1 MGKPAREAIKPGD
14 AERMGRAQDGGE
26 TDSPAVD
33 VPARGSSAPAVQGDD
48 AAQERYL
55 QLRTDFDSLRRRAAR
70 EREAGQ
76 LEGRRAALTPLLPVL
91 DTLEHA
97 LQAGSTDPAFYEGVA
112 ATHRLFIR
120 GLRDAGADPIES
132 VGRPFDPNVH
142 EAVAM
147 IPANA
152 GQPGTVARE
161 IRGGWRLGDMLLRPA
176 HVVVVAPPEAVD
188 PWR

>member
-1 MGKPAREAIKPGD
+1 LN
-14 AERMGRAQDGGE
+14 GE
-26 TDSPAVD
+26 TDDRLVD
-33 VPARGSSAPAVQGDD
+33 VPAHGNSARGVQADD

-55 QLRTDFDSLRRRAAR
+55 QLRTDFDNLRRRAAR
-70 EREAGQ
+70 EREAGE

-112 ATHRLFIR
+112 ATHRLFVR

-132 VGRPFDPNVH
+132 VGRPFDPYVH

-147 IPANA
+147 MPASA
-152 GQPGTVARE
+152 GRPGTVARE
-161 IRGGWRLGDMLLRPA
+161 VRRGWRLGDTLLRPA
-176 HVVVVAPPEAVD
+176 HVAVIAPPEAVD